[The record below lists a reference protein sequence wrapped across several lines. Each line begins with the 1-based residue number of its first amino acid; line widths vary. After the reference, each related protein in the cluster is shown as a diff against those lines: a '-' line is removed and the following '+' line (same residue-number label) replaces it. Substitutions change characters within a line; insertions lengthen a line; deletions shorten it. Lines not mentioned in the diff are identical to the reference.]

1 MWLQLAETCS
11 CQAQRSQSSTKFT
24 KRNTVRFAMDG
35 AFPNVWNGK
44 GAGGK
49 GRKGEKGRQDGDEQ
63 GRKGGNGG
71 KGGKGGKRGKGGKD
85 AGDED
90 ALPSE
95 RKDHLEA
102 QLLAL
107 SCGTETSAIPR
118 VGDLVQITV
127 IGSDPQNLQGRTG
140 KVIGVAL
147 LPSLKTSGGAV
158 TVRLDRLDAEP
169 EGLDVSV
176 GASDLRILEA
186 ARPLPEGSLTFPK
199 TLTGLERKFVHS
211 VAERIGLISQSF
223 GKGEDRYITA
233 FRAAEGSGT
242 SGCMDCVQGDSVA
255 GNIEVSGVEL
265 DQESKAALLEAVAV
279 PENWIILADRMVIC
293 RGSLQKPRQMDH
305 RSVVCLE
312 RVPFFLL

>member
-176 GASDLRILEA
+176 GASDLRILQA
-186 ARPLPEGSLTFPK
+186 ARPLPEGSLTFPN

-279 PENWIILADRMVIC
+279 PENWIILADRLVIC